1 MESDTTATVPESFS
15 KTHDAF
21 MINNLHVLEN
31 LFITFR
37 HAALWEEENPSVER
51 PSWWENLDDVVRN
64 QADSLGMTARKLAD
78 ASGIVATQSSR
89 TEVAAA
95 CESFLNEV
103 SKLFD
108 LLAMFEV
115 VGEDEDDGGHR
126 EEVHWSRCFEILLD
140 SLKRIEEGS
149 DKLWDILVENPKRT
163 NIEQGKDT
171 ADERKEAVHY
181 PTGRGLSKTLCD
193 ANDELG
199 RRIANIKDHIAT
211 FTIGNLWN
219 EDPSDAR
226 SHYSKSFEHMRE
238 QALALVEGV
247 ARFKSVVPS
256 DLPHAAWQ
264 EFSRELAA
272 FEAEV
277 LRLQKLVHLLV
288 AEASS
293 QAKENTGA
301 AESWPVRPEDLRVVL
316 NSVSDKRLEIWLRVV
331 RIIEMG
337 RQKTE

>member
-1 MESDTTATVPESFS
+1 MESDTTATVPESLS
-15 KTHDAF
+15 KAHDAF
-21 MINNLHVLEN
+21 IINNLHVLEN

-78 ASGIVATQSSR
+78 ASGIATQSSR

-95 CESFLNEV
+95 CESFSNEV
-103 SKLFD
+103 SRLFD

-115 VGEDEDDGGHR
+115 VGEDEDEGGHR
-126 EEVHWSRCFEILLD
+126 EEVRWPVCFEVLLD

-163 NIEQGKDT
+163 NTEQGKDA
-171 ADERKEAVHY
+171 ADGRKEAVHY
-181 PTGRGLSKTLCD
+181 PTSRGLPKTLCD

-199 RRIANIKDHIAT
+199 RRIANIKDHIIT

-226 SHYSKSFEHMRE
+226 SHHSKSFEHMRE
-238 QALALVEGV
+238 QALALVGAV

-277 LRLQKLVHLLV
+277 LRLQKLIHRLV
-288 AEASS
+288 AEAPSR
-293 QAKENTGA
+293 AKENTGA
-301 AESWPVRPEDLRVVL
+301 AESWPVGPEELWVAV
-316 NSVSDKRLEIWLRVV
+316 NSIADKRTEVWLKVV
-331 RIIEMG
+331 RAIETS
-337 RQKTE
+337 RQTAE